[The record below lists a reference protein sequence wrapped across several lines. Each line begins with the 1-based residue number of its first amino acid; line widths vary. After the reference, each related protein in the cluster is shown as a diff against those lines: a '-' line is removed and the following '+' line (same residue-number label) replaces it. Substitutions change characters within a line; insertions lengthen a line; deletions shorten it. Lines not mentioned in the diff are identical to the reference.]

1 MDVNPAQ
8 RERAAARAV
17 LAVIAAA
24 VLIGELVGRLLFGK

>member
-24 VLIGELVGRLLFGK
+24 VLIGHIVGRVFFGN